1 MSDHERH
8 GPAADPVRKT
18 KGAARR
24 PADRPTP
31 AERDLIGV
39 LGPAGD
45 PLPAGDLLAAGDLSA
60 AGDLQVDARPAAA
73 PRRRADSERN
83 RAQILAAAE
92 RLFAEGDPRTVT
104 MDRIAKAAGV
114 GRATLY
120 RSFPDPSSVAVALLD
135 EHERLLQG
143 QLVYGPPPL
152 GPGAPAGERLAAF
165 YLAMLDLLEKHLP
178 LALGAETGPERF
190 RTGAYGF
197 WRVHVRTL
205 LVAHGTEDPDAL
217 VDTVLAP
224 LSPELF
230 AFQRHELGLSAERIG
245 ASLAAFARGLLQ
257 AGARP

>member
-1 MSDHERH
+1 M
-8 GPAADPVRKT
+8 
-18 KGAARR
+18 AR
-24 PADRPTP
+24 
-31 AERDLIGV
+31 
-39 LGPAGD
+39 
-45 PLPAGDLLAAGDLSA
+45 GDLLLA
-60 AGDLQVDARPAAA
+60 DARPAAT
-73 PRRRADSERN
+73 PRRRADAERN

-205 LVAHGTEDPDAL
+205 LVAHGAEDPDAL
-217 VDTVLAP
+217 VDTALAP
-224 LSPELF
+224 LAPELF
-230 AFQRHELGLSAERIG
+230 AFQRRDLGLPVERIG

-257 AGARP
+257 SGVRS

>member
-1 MSDHERH
+1 MSDHERRGPGAEPPRTTNQAAH
-8 GPAADPVRKT
+8 PPANRPPAAQ
-18 KGAARR
+18 GS
-24 PADRPTP
+24 P
-31 AERDLIGV
+31 AERFLAGA
-39 LGPAGD
+39 LGPDGD
-45 PLPAGDLLAAGDLSA
+45 PLTGGDLL
-60 AGDLQVDARPAAA
+60 VPDARPAAT
-73 PRRRADSERN
+73 PRRRADAERN

-92 RLFAEGDPRTVT
+92 RLFAEGNPRTVT

-205 LVAHGTEDPDAL
+205 LVAHGAEDPDAL
-217 VDTVLAP
+217 VDTALAP
-224 LSPELF
+224 LAPELF
-230 AFQRHELGLSAERIG
+230 AFQRRELGLPVERIG

-257 AGARP
+257 TGVRP